1 MDSKTS
7 KKLKGA
13 AAHIEK
19 QEDFFWVR
27 SRRSDAAFRI
37 AKIHISSKSDPY
49 SMGAL
54 NYGGIIIYGYGGEEE
69 RPEVDGTQDRNGRVV
84 IMRTDTEAFEEQRE
98 KWRGEPGQVHGI
110 IYRKAF
116 GVSCNGINVVGEGF
130 SIMSGEF
137 MTISG
142 VFNPSPD
149 GFHDESWEMHSVS
162 AECVKKV
169 VEKWK
174 RAGSNFKAQ
183 SYSVKS
189 LLSPD
194 NN

>member
-19 QEDFFWVR
+19 QEDFFLVR

-49 SMGAL
+49 SKGAL
-54 NYGGIIIYGYGGEEE
+54 NYGGIIIYGYEGEEE
-69 RPEVDGTQDRNGRVV
+69 RPEVDGTQDRNGCVV
-84 IMRTDTEAFEEQRE
+84 IMRTDTEAFEKQRE

-149 GFHDESWEMHSVS
+149 GFHDESLEMHSVS

>member
-19 QEDFFWVR
+19 QEDFFLVR

-37 AKIHISSKSDPY
+37 VKIRISGESDPY
-49 SMGAL
+49 SKRAL
-54 NYGGIIIYGYGGEEE
+54 NYGGIIIYGYEGEEE
-69 RPEVDGTQDRNGRVV
+69 RPEVDGTQDRNGCVV
-84 IMRTDTEAFEEQRE
+84 IMRTDTEAFEEQRKE
-98 KWRGEPGQVHGI
+98 WQGEPGQVHGV

-116 GVSCNGINVVGEGF
+116 GVSCKGINVVGEGF
-130 SIMSGEF
+130 SIMGGEF
-137 MTISG
+137 KTISG

-149 GFHDESWEMHSVS
+149 GFHDESWKMHSVS

-169 VEKWK
+169 VKKWK
-174 RAGSNFKAQ
+174 RAGNNFKAQ